1 MQYAP
6 FYPVLVFWED
16 WLTAFQTTDFYHL
29 KKQYEGAVFVYHGSV
44 SGQATNRLNK
54 NTEQSLT
61 YIIMKPPTL
70 GFHSHTLPL

>member
-29 KKQYEGAVFVYHGSV
+29 KKQYEGAVCV
-44 SGQATNRLNK
+44 SQVSKWPG
-54 NTEQSLT
+54 
-61 YIIMKPPTL
+61 Y
-70 GFHSHTLPL
+70 